1 MIGLTQK
8 EFHDLIDYVLAF
20 LYEDCKRRPQCY
32 KKSGE
37 EFEPLIVQAVQMALQ
52 SLGICADINYTPGGH
67 GP

>member
-52 SLGICADINYTPGGH
+52 
-67 GP
+67 